1 MADIDIICDKFHSN
15 LITFCDEMI
24 SLYGDSAFVVT
35 RVMLP
40 RISSQFIFGRIN
52 KVLPTLQEIVD
63 TRDTSKYDNIKG
75 QFGDMDLAINAT
87 ISRID
92 GDTMSEDEKNVVWEW
107 INSFVMFTKK
117 YNELVAASS

>member
-1 MADIDIICDKFHSN
+1 MADIDIICEKFHSN

-63 TRDTSKYDNIKG
+63 TRDTSKYNSIKG

-87 ISRID
+87 IYRID
-92 GDTMSEDEKNVVWEW
+92 GDTMSEDDKNVVWEW

>member
-1 MADIDIICDKFHSN
+1 MADIDFICDKFHSN

-52 KVLPTLQEIVD
+52 KVLPTLEKIVD
-63 TRDTSKYDNIKG
+63 TRDTSKYDSIKG

-92 GDTMSEDEKNVVWEW
+92 GDTMSEDDKNVVWEW

>member
-1 MADIDIICDKFHSN
+1 MADIDIICEKFHSN

-52 KVLPTLQEIVD
+52 KVLPTLQKIVD
-63 TRDTSKYDNIKG
+63 TRDTSKYDSIKG

-92 GDTMSEDEKNVVWEW
+92 GDTMSEDDKNVIWEW
-107 INSFVMFTKK
+107 INSFVNSMR
-117 YNELVAASS
+117 S

>member
-63 TRDTSKYDNIKG
+63 TRDTSKYNSIKG

-87 ISRID
+87 IYRID
-92 GDTMSEDEKNVVWEW
+92 GDTMSEDDKNVVWEW